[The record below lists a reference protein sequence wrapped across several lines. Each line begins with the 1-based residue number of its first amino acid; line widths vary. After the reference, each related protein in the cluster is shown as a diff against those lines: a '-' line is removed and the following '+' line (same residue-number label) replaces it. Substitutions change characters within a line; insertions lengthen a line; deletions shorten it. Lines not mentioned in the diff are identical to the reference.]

1 MLSIE
6 KLKEKK
12 ASLIEKMEAIVDA
25 SEEALTEEAQ
35 KEFDELKADF
45 DATVKAIETAET
57 LEKAKQD
64 KEAQDKRP
72 APARER
78 IVPQEKIE
86 EVKPEPASAKIILPA
101 EVRKSYSLKAFKG
114 EEANER
120 AYAFGQFIRAACG
133 DYQSAQWCADRG
145 INVNKFAVHNKTTD
159 SAGGYLV
166 PTQFSNDLAQLL
178 YSYGVARQECKV
190 QNLTTDTFNRP
201 KRVSGL
207 TAYPTAE
214 SASIT
219 ESTKT
224 FGNIQLVVKDWS
236 IITRMTRQLNQ
247 DALINVADDLM
258 AEIAYQF
265 AYAEDNCLFNGD
277 GTSTY
282 ASITGLNSS
291 ITTAAAD
298 PSSNPNVVS
307 NTATSGSV
315 AISDITSLMGSL
327 NRFSANGA
335 KFYTNTST
343 YYSELMKA
351 AYGTSGT
358 NVVNVVEGAS
368 TKLMGKP
375 VVFCDILEDGI
386 VYYGNLA
393 QVADFGD
400 RAQYSIDFSDSAVV
414 GGESV
419 FEKNQIAV
427 RGFERF
433 DINVHS
439 YGQNDEPCPV
449 ALLTIS

>member
-6 KLKEKK
+6 KLNEKK
-12 ASLIEKMEAIVDA
+12 VELLSKMEAIVEA
-25 SEEALTEEAQ
+25 SEESLSEESQ
-35 KEFDELKADF
+35 KEFDTLKAEF
-45 DATVKAIETAET
+45 DSTVKAIETAET

-72 APARER
+72 VPSKER
-78 IVPQEKIE
+78 IVPQEQIS
-86 EVKPEPASAKIILPA
+86 EVKPETSSKVILPA
-101 EVRKSYSLKAFKG
+101 TVRKSHSLKSFKG
-114 EEANER
+114 EDANEK
-120 AYAFGQFIRAACG
+120 AYSFGQFIKAANG
-133 DYQSAQWCADRG
+133 DYRAAQWCSDRG
-145 INVNKFAVHNKTTD
+145 IEVGKFAVHNSTTN

-166 PTQFSNDLAQLL
+166 PTQYSDDIAQLIN
-178 YSYGVARQECKV
+178 SYGVARQECKV
-190 QNLTTDTFNRP
+190 ISMGSDTFNRP
-201 KRVSGL
+201 KRSSGL
-207 TAYPTAE
+207 TAYPIAE
-214 SASIT
+214 SAQTT
-219 ESTKT
+219 ESTKSY
-224 FGNIQLVVKDWS
+224 GNIQLVAKNWG
-236 IITRMTRQLNQ
+236 IITRMTRQLSE
-247 DALINVADDLM
+247 DALISVADDLM
-258 AEIAYQF
+258 NEIAYQF

-282 ASITGLNSS
+282 NSITGLNSA

-298 PSSNPNVVS
+298 SSSNPNVVS

-327 NRFSANGA
+327 NRFSSNGA
-335 KFYTNTST
+335 KFYCNSAT
-343 YYSELMKA
+343 YWSELMKA

-358 NVVNVVEGAS
+358 NVVNVVEGANV
-368 TKLMGKP
+368 KLMGKP
-375 VVFCDILEDGI
+375 VVFCDILADGV

-400 RAQYSIDFSDSAVV
+400 RSQYSIDFSDSAVV

-419 FEKNQIAV
+419 FERNQIAV

-439 YGQNDEPCPV
+439 YGQDDEACPV